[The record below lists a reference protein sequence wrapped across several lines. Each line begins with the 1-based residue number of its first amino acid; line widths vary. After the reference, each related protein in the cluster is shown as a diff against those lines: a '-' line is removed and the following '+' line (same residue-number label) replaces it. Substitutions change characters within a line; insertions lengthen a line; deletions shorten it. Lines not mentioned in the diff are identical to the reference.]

1 MDVISA
7 KDTPELTNPK
17 SGKIPKLTQGA
28 RLCSACMRGDIPC
41 SFLSLRGMQKA
52 VRTPA
57 IVACTAEFSTQIHRM
72 EPSKAYG
79 ISEAIPLRLS
89 TSNPHRKNAPM
100 SSGSSSIWGV

>member
-28 RLCSACMRGDIPC
+28 RLCSACMSGDIPC

-52 VRTPA
+52 VSTPA
-57 IVACTAEFSTQIHRM
+57 IVACTAEFSTQTHSIA
-72 EPSKAYG
+72 PSNAYG
-79 ISEAIPLRLS
+79 IREAIPLRLS
-89 TSNPHRKNAPM
+89 TNIAHRKNAPM
-100 SSGSSSIWGV
+100 ISGSSSIWGV